1 MARLFVPA
9 TLFAGYP
16 RWVWIAAVLVLV
28 LATAY
33 VVAELVARLLRLGAR
48 TLLGVRLERDER
60 GTLGPALRLARGV
73 VFLLVAL
80 ALTFPGL
87 KLAGVETTV
96 GLRPEALG
104 RWLMVSGLRIVLIV
118 LVSTLLLRFTAAL
131 SRRFEEEVAAT
142 GGTDAAERLRR
153 VRTLGTIAR
162 NTAGVLVTGIALLMV
177 LRELNL
183 DITPILTGAGIA
195 GLAVGF
201 GAQSLVKDVIS
212 GFFMIL
218 ENQVR
223 VGDVASINGTGGLVE
238 AITLRTIVLR
248 DVNGTVHVF
257 PNGSITTLSN
267 MSKDFAYAVLDIAL
281 AYDEDPDRVTAI
293 LRGIDE
299 EIRAD
304 AAYKGSILEPLE
316 VLGIDQFGE
325 SNMILRT
332 RVKTLPLKQWEIGR
346 EMRRRI
352 RARFRAEG
360 IEVPYRRQV
369 LLQQQPVPPLASRPE
384 PPPAGSG
391 G

>member
-304 AAYKGSILEPLE
+304 AAYK
-316 VLGIDQFGE
+316 
-325 SNMILRT
+325 
-332 RVKTLPLKQWEIGR
+332 
-346 EMRRRI
+346 
-352 RARFRAEG
+352 
-360 IEVPYRRQV
+360 
-369 LLQQQPVPPLASRPE
+369 
-384 PPPAGSG
+384 
-391 G
+391 